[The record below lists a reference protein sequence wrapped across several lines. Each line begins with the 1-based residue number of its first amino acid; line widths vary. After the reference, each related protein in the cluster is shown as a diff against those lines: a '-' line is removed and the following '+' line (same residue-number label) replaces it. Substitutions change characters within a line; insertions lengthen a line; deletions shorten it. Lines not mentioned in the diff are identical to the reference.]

1 MRKGLRPA
9 FSVRAQRQAASER
22 SSNMLYAPTW
32 YSVSNGSSG
41 SAAARISP
49 AAAPGTVLETLA
61 TGAPCRAPRPPPL
74 CRDSATVVWR
84 GGCGGE
90 CTADGGY
97 NRFAQLCRGQS
108 KFPTVASKN
117 SATPTLA
124 GLTTSP
130 CERLERLRHE
140 VKGQNRPVEFAL
152 ARAAWGRLRAL
163 ARLPW
168 LSGLSGFAM
177 SSF

>member
-1 MRKGLRPA
+1 MGI
-9 FSVRAQRQAASER
+9 E
-22 SSNMLYAPTW
+22 
-32 YSVSNGSSG
+32 
-41 SAAARISP
+41 
-49 AAAPGTVLETLA
+49 
-61 TGAPCRAPRPPPL
+61 
-74 CRDSATVVWR
+74 
-84 GGCGGE
+84 E
-90 CTADGGY
+90 C
-97 NRFAQLCRGQS
+97 
-108 KFPTVASKN
+108 
-117 SATPTLA
+117 ATPTLA